1 MFLAPGS
8 IGPFSLLSDKDLV
21 VKYFFDETI
30 FDRFDY
36 FAFPLNSCT
45 KTIVIHKEDLLNFIE
60 SSVLYRHIINLTKF
74 TEVTKEMNCMKVI
87 STS

>member
-21 VKYFFDETI
+21 VKYFLNETTL
-30 FDRFDY
+30 DRFDY

-45 KTIVIHKEDLLNFIE
+45 KTIVIHKEDLVDLAK
-60 SSVLYRHIINLTKF
+60 SSALCRHKINLTKF
-74 TEVTKEMNCMKVI
+74 TEVT
-87 STS
+87 